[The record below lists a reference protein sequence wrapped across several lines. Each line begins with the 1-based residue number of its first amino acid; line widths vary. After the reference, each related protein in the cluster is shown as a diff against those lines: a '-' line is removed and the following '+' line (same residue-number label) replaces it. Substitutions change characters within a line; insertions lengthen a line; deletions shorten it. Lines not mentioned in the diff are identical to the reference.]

1 MAAVPL
7 DLLNRIRALERQVR
21 ELAGRA
27 QTRPAMTQINHGAV
41 VIGEGGTLDVRAP
54 GGAQILGVGSFPA
67 TGRYG
72 VSMAREDGTGIA
84 LEVGG
89 NATSAAQMIRLFAR
103 GGYPEPIVM
112 DDAHADGYLGRPWV
126 PIPLA
131 PSATVTA
138 SDWTT
143 THAGTLRTQHAVIAA
158 QWSLYAPAGTTAEAR
173 LALKRGDT
181 LTQIGDALTA
191 TGGKEVFASQRITPS
206 THDLSHG
213 DIAGLLIQA
222 RRTAGTGTATAWCQG
237 IWGTNTANAKEAN

>member
-7 DLLNRIRALERQVR
+7 DLLDRIRALERQVR

-41 VIGEGGTLDVRAP
+41 VIGEGGSLDVRAP
-54 GGAQILGVGSFPA
+54 DGDQVLGVGQFP

-72 VSMAREDGTGIA
+72 VSMAREDGTGAA

-89 NATSAAQMIRLFAR
+89 NDTTASQMIRLFAR
-103 GGYPEPIVM
+103 AGYPEPIVM

-131 PSATVTA
+131 PSAHVTA
-138 SDWTT
+138 ADWTS
-143 THAGTLRTQHAVIAA
+143 THAGSIRTQHAVIAA

-181 LTQIGDALTA
+181 LTQIGDTITA
-191 TGGKEVFASQRITPS
+191 TGGKEVFAAQRITPS
-206 THDLSHG
+206 SHGLSHG
-213 DIAGLLIQA
+213 DVAGLLIQA
-222 RRTAGTGTATAWCQG
+222 RRTAGTGTAAAWCQG